1 MGKKLLPILF
11 EVFMIDEQLLKDF
24 RNFENRSHDFFNDF
38 YDRIKEDRTFLSG
51 KHFDETDDK
60 RFGKLR
66 MKTPVD
72 VISNTVRS
80 IVNQYSSSPF
90 SWNTSHSELNDL
102 RKSVS

>member
-1 MGKKLLPILF
+1 
-11 EVFMIDEQLLKDF
+11 MIDEALLKEFKDF
-24 RNFENRSHDFFNDF
+24 ESRSHDYFSDF
-38 YDRIKEDRTFLSG
+38 YDRIKDDREFLSG

-102 RKSVS
+102 RKPIS